1 MKIIF
6 YIAIFFSAI
15 LSFIEA
21 SQFLDTHHDIL
32 IFLNSLFMY
41 EGLIPYKEFYV
52 QYGVIQPF
60 ITSILFHLTGVNL
73 FTQNI
78 VIIISYSTFI
88 FYNYKIVDIIIDNKN
103 IAILYALTLIALEPF
118 IIMPWPNYMLGA
130 FSAIGLYYVIL
141 YVVKDNLNYL
151 FIGNLF
157 ICLVPL
163 IRSNAG
169 IFFSFYILIWIT
181 YCCIKNSNKLNY
193 FKLAGSSIGLIIYF
207 LLYLS
212 DDFIRQSF
220 TLPAKY
226 LIPYYFNL
234 PNDPLSLLKLH
245 YQLFIQENKLT
256 SVVSTTQSL
265 FFWRYVLIIGSILIV
280 FINVK
285 NIILM
290 FRKNNLFNKNII
302 IYNSLFVCGVS
313 SSSSVFPI
321 FDSFRAINSWF
332 PIFILII
339 IFFYKLINI
348 KFFSYLKYIFVIFIF
363 YFLYCNI
370 SSPNVSIVNL
380 LKRFD
385 FSSIQFQFVDLRN
398 FKQMINFEDSINN
411 SGFNKF
417 SSKAFISA
425 LDKNPFAKYSKAYL
439 DIKNYCGGKFF
450 YSNSMDFMMYLLYEN
465 SAKLLPHKL
474 FMSQSLVD
482 KNGNFIDI
490 NFLLYPD
497 FYASFN
503 MRDNICVFLSKSS
516 HQHWLKNLSPFNMEI
531 DYGDHFLFIR

>member
-1 MKIIF
+1 MKNIL
-6 YIAIFFSAI
+6 YVAIFFSAL

-41 EGLIPYKEFYV
+41 EGLMPYKEFYV
-52 QYGVIQPF
+52 QYGIIQPL
-60 ITSILFHLTGVNL
+60 ITSILFHVTGVNL
-73 FTQNI
+73 FTQNL
-78 VIIISYSTFI
+78 VIIISYSI
-88 FYNYKIVDIIIDNKN
+88 FLFFNYKIVKIITINNN
-103 IAILYALTLIALEPF
+103 IAILYTLTLIVLEPF

-130 FSAIGLYYVIL
+130 FSAVGLYYVIL
-141 YVVKDNLNYL
+141 YVQKNNLNNL
-151 FIGNLF
+151 FIGNFF

-169 IFFSFYILIWIT
+169 IFFSFYVLIWLT
-181 YCCIKNSNKLNY
+181 YCCIRNNNKLNY
-193 FKLAGSSIGLIIYF
+193 IKLIGSSIGIIIYF

-220 TLPAKY
+220 ILPSKY

-234 PNDPLSLLKLH
+234 PNDPISLLRLH
-245 YQLFIQENKLT
+245 YQLFIQEKNLS
-256 SVVSTTQSL
+256 SVVSSTQSL
-265 FFWRYVLIIGSILIV
+265 FFWRYVFIVGSILIV

-285 NIILM
+285 SIILK
-290 FRKNNLFNKNII
+290 FKNNKLFSNKVII
-302 IYNSLFVCGVS
+302 CNSLFICGVS

-339 IFFYKLINI
+339 IISYQFNNL
-348 KFFSYLKYIFVIFIF
+348 KFSSYLKYFFLIFIL

-370 SSPNVSIVNL
+370 TSPNVSIVNL

-385 FSSIQFQFVDLRN
+385 FSSMQFQFVDLRN
-398 FKQMINFEDSINN
+398 FNLMINFEDSINN

-425 LDKNPFAKYSKAYL
+425 LDKNPFAKYSKAYS
-439 DIKNYCGGKFF
+439 DIKNNCSGKFF
-450 YSNSMDFMMYLLYEN
+450 YSNSMDFMMYLLHEN
-465 SAKLLPHKL
+465 SANLLPHKL
-474 FMSQSLVD
+474 FMSQSLID

-490 NFLLYPD
+490 NLLLYSD
-497 FYASFN
+497 FYTSFN
-503 MRDNICVFLSKSS
+503 MRDSICVFLSKST
-516 HQHWLKNLSPFNMEI
+516 HEHWLRNLSPFIIEI
-531 DYGDHFLFIR
+531 DYGDHLLFIR